1 MPKYSIWK
9 KKGIIEEAR
18 KLYAAGTDLS
28 ICAKYLEVAPATL
41 REWAKLNGFEN
52 ARKAH
57 LMQRPQILAALVE
70 SFQAVLDGKRP
81 TITADQAVKYA
92 SSFEKL
98 SDKKKLAGYTFESF
112 ETLTRQLLE
121 MVDTARKKAEKEHIL
136 KAAKT
141 CRLAMDAVID
151 KMVKDAFND

>member
-98 SDKKKLAGYTFESF
+98 I
-112 ETLTRQLLE
+112 RQ
-121 MVDTARKKAEKEHIL
+121 EKIGRIHI
-136 KAAKT
+136 
-141 CRLAMDAVID
+141 
-151 KMVKDAFND
+151 